1 MEIPPSDSTI
11 IKWNGFLETIIKP
24 SRKLQESCAWIF
36 VDMKTDIWNIL
47 EVKNVGLKDMPIRH
61 SFAPD
66 KKEFMKA
73 KRIAKK
79 NGWTRI
85 GCIHT
90 HVVVT
95 ETESEYQLRPSDP
108 DLKYARKYNDIV
120 RGIIV
125 VQFTNSKTKGK
136 IYGMIWTDQYG
147 NILWK
152 KRY

>member
-1 MEIPPSDSTI
+1 MIKMEIPPSDSTI
-11 IKWNGFLETIIKP
+11 INWNGFLETIIQR
-24 SRKLQESCAWIF
+24 SREKQESCAWIF

-47 EVKNVGLKDMPIRH
+47 EVKNVGLKDMTVRH

-73 KRIAKK
+73 KRKAKK

-95 ETESEYQLRPSDP
+95 ETEAEYQFRPSDL
-108 DLKYARKYNDIV
+108 DLK
-120 RGIIV
+120 
-125 VQFTNSKTKGK
+125 
-136 IYGMIWTDQYG
+136 
-147 NILWK
+147 
-152 KRY
+152 